1 MDNLEKV
8 DKFAKLRQNVYYILI
23 GVLSFLVLAFLPML
37 GSNINAG
44 WNFPETTSG
53 WVLWVMT
60 KLAVCTINML
70 IFHCFIKQGDINTKR
85 DSDRIKAEQMLAI
98 LENKK
103 DNPIVPLSPKQFLSR
118 EYGKK
123 LPTLILTSVLSLI
136 AFGPALFMFDAVVF
150 CSYLF
155 TVVMA
160 IVFGVLEMKKVEEY
174 YCVDLLKYA
183 EYRVE
188 KDEKDRQAVEQAQIQ
203 KAQYER
209 EMAELQ
215 RKYQAQMA
223 QSMAMAQNQ
232 RVYQGYDTMGNNSGT
247 NILASQHSN
256 GPVSSNSQSVV
267 VDSVLGNNSVLERP
281 TYPCNAP
288 TNQPGVSTQG
298 NIQQN

>member
-1 MDNLEKV
+1 MDNIEKI

-23 GVLSFLVLAFLPML
+23 GILSFLVLAFLPML
-37 GSNINAG
+37 GSDIDAG
-44 WNFPETTSG
+44 WNFPQTTSG

-70 IFHCFIKQGDINTKR
+70 IFHCFIKQGDVNTKK
-85 DSDRIKAEQMLAI
+85 DAERIKAEQMLAI

-103 DNPIVPLSPKQFLSR
+103 DRPIVPLSPKQFFGR

-123 LPTLILTSVLSLI
+123 LPTLIATSVLSLI

-155 TVVMA
+155 TVIMA

-174 YCVDLLKYA
+174 YCIDLLKYA

-188 KDEKDRQAVEQAQIQ
+188 KDEKDRQAFEQAQIQ

-215 RKYQAQMA
+215 RKYQEQMA
-223 QSMAMAQNQ
+223 QNMAMAQNQ
-232 RVYQGYDTMGNNSGT
+232 RVYQGYDTVGNNSGT
-247 NILASQHSN
+247 NILAAQYSN
-256 GPVSSNSQSVV
+256 GVVGGNSQPVV

-281 TYPCNAP
+281 IYPSNAN
-288 TNQPGVSTQG
+288 TNQSSVSAQG
-298 NIQQN
+298 NTQQN